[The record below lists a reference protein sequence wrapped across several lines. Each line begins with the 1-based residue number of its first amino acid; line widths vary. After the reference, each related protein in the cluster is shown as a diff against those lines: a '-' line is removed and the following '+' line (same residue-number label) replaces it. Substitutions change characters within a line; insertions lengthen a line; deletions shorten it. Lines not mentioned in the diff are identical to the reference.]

1 MLTNDTM
8 KNLLCLIVFLIRCSL
23 VRLKM
28 FSSDSIGPVI
38 MMTIQRR
45 SGQNMHCLIERRKK
59 IASCMRWMCKC
70 WMTVCSAFHCS
81 CGDISMLQI
90 ELCVFL
96 WCSWTNQQFNRN
108 NNKRTSKQTNYGY
121 NLRNIVLTDKFSV
134 NAINLTSMQKYSR
147 FLAWYSRYFCFFSS
161 LFGMNITTWHIP
173 CGKKISFDI
182 SIN

>member
-1 MLTNDTM
+1 MLNRLSYQVLFGPSQNVFIRFDWTSDNDDNTTKIRAKHALFDWKKK
-8 KNLLCLIVFLIRCSL
+8 KNRILYDI
-23 VRLKM
+23 
-28 FSSDSIGPVI
+28 
-38 MMTIQRR
+38 
-45 SGQNMHCLIERRKK
+45 
-59 IASCMRWMCKC
+59 RWMCKC